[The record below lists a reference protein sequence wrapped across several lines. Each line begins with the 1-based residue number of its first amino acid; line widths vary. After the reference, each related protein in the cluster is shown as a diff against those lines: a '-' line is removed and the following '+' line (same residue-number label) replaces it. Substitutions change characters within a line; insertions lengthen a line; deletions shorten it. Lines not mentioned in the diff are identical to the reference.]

1 MKTERSWVRLYIL
14 FILLVVFVIFYVL
27 EGKKKT
33 ESVVESLSYG
43 VNVIVKQELK
53 SEEEK
58 EVEEIIVEEEPVVQ
72 YEQHT
77 GDLTGYSADCPA
89 CNGTLACM
97 PKYNVYKNG
106 VTTFSDKEYGN
117 VNIVATSKKVPCGSI
132 IKYNDKYAIVL
143 DRGVLGY
150 DVDLL
155 VESEAYAIQHVG
167 RSEITY
173 EIIRSGW

>member
-1 MKTERSWVRLYIL
+1 MKTERSWIRLYIL
-14 FILLVVFVIFYVL
+14 FILLVVFVIFYVI

-33 ESVVESLSYG
+33 EAVVESLSYG
-43 VNVIVKQELK
+43 VNVIVKQELN
-53 SEEEK
+53 SEKE
-58 EVEEIIVEEEPVVQ
+58 EVEEIIVEEPVVQ

-106 VTTFSDKEYGN
+106 VTTYSDKEYGD
-117 VNIVATSKKVPCGSI
+117 VNIVASSKKVPCGSI

-150 DVDLL
+150 DLDLL
-155 VESEAYAIQHVG
+155 VESETYAIKYVG

>member
-1 MKTERSWVRLYIL
+1 MKTERSWIRLYIL
-14 FILLVVFVIFYVL
+14 FILLVLFVIFYVIS
-27 EGKKKT
+27 GKKQT

-43 VNVIVKQELK
+43 VNVMIDQQLEL
-53 SEEEK
+53 EK
-58 EVEEIIVEEEPVVQ
+58 EEIIEEEPIIEYVK
-72 YEQHT
+72 HT

-97 PKYNVYKNG
+97 PKYDVYKNG
-106 VTTFSDKEYGN
+106 ITTYNDKEHGN
-117 VNIVATSKKVPCGSI
+117 VSIVATSKKIPCGSI
-132 IKYNDKYAIVL
+132 IRFNDNYAIVL

-167 RSEITY
+167 RSKITY

>member
-1 MKTERSWVRLYIL
+1 MKTERSWIRLYIL
-14 FILLVVFVIFYVL
+14 FILLVLFVIFYVI

-33 ESVVESLSYG
+33 EAVVESLSYG
-43 VNVIVKQELK
+43 VNVIVKQELN
-53 SEEEK
+53 SEKE
-58 EVEEIIVEEEPVVQ
+58 EVEEIIVEEPVVQ

-106 VTTFSDKEYGN
+106 VTTYSDKEYGD
-117 VNIVATSKKVPCGSI
+117 VNIVASSKKVPCGSI

-150 DVDLL
+150 DLDLL
-155 VESEAYAIQHVG
+155 VESEAYAIKYVG

>member
-1 MKTERSWVRLYIL
+1 MKTERSWIRLYIL
-14 FILLVVFVIFYVL
+14 FILLVVFVIFYVI

-33 ESVVESLSYG
+33 EAVVESLSYG
-43 VNVIVKQELK
+43 VNVIVKQELN
-53 SEEEK
+53 SEKE
-58 EVEEIIVEEEPVVQ
+58 EVEEIIVEEPVVQ

-106 VTTFSDKEYGN
+106 VTTYSDKEYGD
-117 VNIVATSKKVPCGSI
+117 VKIVASSKKVPCGSI
-132 IKYNDKYAIVL
+132 IKYNGKYAIVL

-150 DVDLL
+150 DLDLL
-155 VESEAYAIQHVG
+155 VESEAYAIKYVG

>member
-1 MKTERSWVRLYIL
+1 MKTERSWIRLYIL
-14 FILLVVFVIFYVL
+14 FILLVVFVIFYVI

-33 ESVVESLSYG
+33 EAVVESLSYG
-43 VNVIVKQELK
+43 VNVIVKQELN
-53 SEEEK
+53 SEKE
-58 EVEEIIVEEEPVVQ
+58 EVEEIIVEEPVVQ

-106 VTTFSDKEYGN
+106 VTTYNDKDYGN
-117 VNIVATSKKVPCGSI
+117 VSIVATSKKIPCGSI
-132 IKYNDKYAIVL
+132 IKFNDNYAIVL
-143 DRGVLGY
+143 DRGVLSY

-155 VESEAYAIQHVG
+155 VESEAYARQKVG
-167 RSEITY
+167 RSQITY

>member
-1 MKTERSWVRLYIL
+1 MKTERSWIRLYIL
-14 FILLVVFVIFYVL
+14 FILLVVFVIFYVI

-33 ESVVESLSYG
+33 EAVVESLSYG
-43 VNVIVKQELK
+43 VNVIVKQELN
-53 SEEEK
+53 SEKE
-58 EVEEIIVEEEPVVQ
+58 EVEEIIVEEPVVQ

-106 VTTFSDKEYGN
+106 VTTYSDKEYGD
-117 VNIVATSKKVPCGSI
+117 VKIVASSKKVPCGSI

-150 DVDLL
+150 DLDLL
-155 VESEAYAIQHVG
+155 VESEAYAIKYVG

>member
-1 MKTERSWVRLYIL
+1 MKTERSWIRLYIL
-14 FILLVVFVIFYVL
+14 FILLVIFVIFYVMS
-27 EGKKKT
+27 GKKQS
-33 ESVVESLSYG
+33 ESVVESMSYG
-43 VNVIVKQELK
+43 INLMIEQKIDLEAK
-53 SEEEK
+53 
-58 EVEEIIVEEEPVVQ
+58 EEIIEEEPVVE
-72 YEQHT
+72 YVKHS

-106 VTTFSDKEYGN
+106 VTTYSDKEYGD
-117 VNIVATSKKVPCGSI
+117 VNIVASSKKVPCGSI

-150 DVDLL
+150 DLDLL
-155 VESEAYAIQHVG
+155 VESEAYAIKYVG